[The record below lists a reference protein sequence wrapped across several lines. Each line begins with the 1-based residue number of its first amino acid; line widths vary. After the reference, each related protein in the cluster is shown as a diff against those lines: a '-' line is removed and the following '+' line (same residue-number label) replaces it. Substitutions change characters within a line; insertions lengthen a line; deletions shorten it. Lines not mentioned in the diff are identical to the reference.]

1 MLESHTRG
9 EEGDSDSS
17 EEGEGENS
25 VRERPEA
32 DGAVAGPSREYNSET
47 ESENSDEESAKML
60 ADILDADKEAQE
72 LEDQERAWELMRQ
85 QERELA
91 ETEEVEAALA
101 DDDDDD
107 DEEEE
112 EEETSEEEEEEEEE
126 EKVSDESG
134 KKFDFFPK
142 F

>member
-1 MLESHTRG
+1 MLGSHTRG

-17 EEGEGENS
+17 EEDEGENS
-25 VRERPEA
+25 VRERPEV
-32 DGAVAGPSREYNSET
+32 DGAVAGPSREYNRET

-60 ADILDADKEAQE
+60 ADILKTDKEAQE
-72 LEDQERAWELMRQ
+72 LEDQERAWELVRQ

-101 DDDDDD
+101 NDYDDDEKE
-107 DEEEE
+107 EEEE
-112 EEETSEEEEEEEEE
+112 EEETSEEEEEEEE
-126 EKVSDESG
+126 VSDESG